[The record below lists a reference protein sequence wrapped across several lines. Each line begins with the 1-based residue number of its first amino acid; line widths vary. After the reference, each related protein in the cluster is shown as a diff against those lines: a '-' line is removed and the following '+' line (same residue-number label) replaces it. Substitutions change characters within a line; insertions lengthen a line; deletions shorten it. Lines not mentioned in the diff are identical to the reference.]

1 MELGELKLLLPM
13 EGEHAE
19 TLYGEYCA
27 SDEPEGDLDRF
38 LAWLYERGHVGS
50 ETFRA
55 LHVHGDLSLV
65 TLDALARAGEEPD
78 EGVEGRF
85 SFLGVLG
92 KGAMGEIHVA
102 REKDLRRKVA
112 LKFLLPERSGNP
124 VVVRR
129 FFREIQITAQ
139 LEHPNIVPVY
149 ALETEEDGVPACSM
163 KLIQGHTLR
172 DYIKE
177 ARALADK
184 DELGEDHSLTTR
196 LEHFLKVCDAIAY
209 AHDRGIV
216 HRDLKPSNVMIG
228 PYNEVYVMDWGIA
241 KPVRSEWV
249 DELPGLEIGGWSS
262 EVGGHEQGGAFET
275 RVGTV
280 VGTPH
285 YMAPEQAMGE
295 ADLDERADQYALG
308 LILHELVT
316 LDWANPG
323 EEPTEAIEAAMV
335 GEVTPMIWP
344 EKTGRLPPEL
354 VAIVGKATE
363 RERAHRYDSVE
374 ALADDLRRYL
384 RGEAVR
390 ARPDT
395 PRQAMLRW
403 ISRNREKT
411 AILLALGL
419 VLAFAGTTWGLL
431 RERAVLVE
439 ARAREEA
446 LGQALTTVSTRAGLI
461 DREFLR
467 YQGLLEGLTAAAV
480 QALEADPPQDAPLY
494 LDADFDDTD
503 RAPGDLAYVSRYGK
517 EVSFGWPVQVLAP
530 GLDPEPLRPLQL
542 RLATL
547 RDRFGDLVVRSDP
560 YVTDPPSPQQRQELL
575 SSEGVPIV
583 WAFVAVEEGI
593 HAAWPGKGGY
603 PADYDPRERP
613 WYRLSAH
620 QYGPRWGNP
629 YLDSQGQGLLLP
641 CTMALWDSSG
651 RFRGVAGMELTFT
664 WIVDNLLSMQEME
677 GVKESFLLDDNG
689 HVVVRSHY
697 AEAGGF
703 RAPDDA
709 NSALRLPLFEEI
721 EVVAEVLAG
730 RSGYMELERDDGDQ
744 LIAWYRMN
752 ALGWYYAVV
761 ADARAVL
768 QDR

>member
-1 MELGELKLLLPM
+1 VELGELKLLLPM
-13 EGEHAE
+13 EGDEADA
-19 TLYGEYCA
+19 LYGEFVA
-27 SDEPEGDLDRF
+27 AEPAGDLDRF
-38 LAWLYERGHVGS
+38 LAWLYQQGHVGS

-55 LHVHGDLSLV
+55 LHVHGDLTLV
-65 TLDALARAGEEPD
+65 TLDDLARGPELVED
-78 EGVEGRF
+78 GVEDRF
-85 SFLGVLG
+85 AFLGVLG
-92 KGAMGEIHVA
+92 RGAMGEIHVA
-102 REKDLRRKVA
+102 RERDLRRKVA

-124 VVVRR
+124 TVVRR

-139 LEHPNIVPVY
+139 LEHPNIVPIY
-149 ALETEEDGVPACSM
+149 ALETEDGGVPACSM
-163 KLIQGHTLR
+163 KLIQGRTLR

-177 ARALADK
+177 AGALAET
-184 DELGEDHSLTTR
+184 DELDEDHSLTTR

-241 KPVRSEWV
+241 KPVNSEV
-249 DELPGLEIGGWSS
+249 EDDLSGIEIGAWS
-262 EVGGHEQGGAFET
+262 EDPGEHGQGGAFET

-295 ADLDERADQYALG
+295 GDLDERADQYALG

-323 EEPTEAIEAAMV
+323 EEATEAIEAAMA
-335 GEVTPMIWP
+335 GEVSPMIWP

-354 VAIVGKATE
+354 EAIVGKATE
-363 RERAHRYDSVE
+363 RDRADRYASVE
-374 ALADDLRRYL
+374 ALSDDLRRYL
-384 RGEAVR
+384 RGLAVR

-395 PRQAMLRW
+395 AMQAMLRW

-411 AILLALGL
+411 AVLLALGL

-431 RERAVLVE
+431 RERAVLIE

-467 YQGLLEGLTAAAV
+467 YQGLLEGLTSAAV
-480 QALEADPPQDAPLY
+480 QALEAGPSVEVPLY
-494 LDADFDDTD
+494 LGGDFEDPA
-503 RAPGDLAYVSRYGK
+503 RAPEGLAFVERYGK
-517 EVSFGWPVQVLAP
+517 AVSFDWPVQVLAP
-530 GLDPEPLRPLQL
+530 GVDRTAVHPLQL

-547 RDRFGDLVVRSDP
+547 RHRFPSLVLRSHPHVVD
-560 YVTDPPSPQQRQELL
+560 VPSPEQRHELL
-575 SSEGVPIV
+575 AGEGVPIV

-603 PADYDPRERP
+603 PETYDPRERP

-620 QYGPRWGNP
+620 KVGPRWGNP

-641 CTMALWDSSG
+641 CTMALWDSDR
-651 RFRGVAGMELTFT
+651 RFRGVAGMELTFA
-664 WIVDNLLSMQEME
+664 WIVDNLLAME
-677 GVKESFLLDDNG
+677 ELPGVQESFLLDDNG
-689 HVVVRSHY
+689 RVVVRSNFSEH
-697 AEAGGF
+697 GGF
-703 RAPDDA
+703 RAPEDS
-709 NSALRLPLFEEI
+709 NSALQLPLFEEI

-730 RSGYMELERDDGDQ
+730 RSGYRVLEAPDGDR
-744 LIAWYRMN
+744 LVAWYRMN

-768 QDR
+768 QER

>member
-13 EGEHAE
+13 EGDQSEA
-19 TLYGEYCA
+19 LYGEFCVA
-27 SDEPEGDLDRF
+27 EPGGDLDRF
-38 LAWLYERGHVGS
+38 LSWLYERGHVGS

-65 TLDALARAGEEPD
+65 TLDELARFADEPD

-85 SFLGVLG
+85 AFLGVLG

-149 ALETEEDGVPACSM
+149 GLETEEDGVPACSM

-177 ARALADK
+177 ARALAEADK
-184 DELGEDHSLTTR
+184 LSEDHSLTTR

-241 KPVRSEWV
+241 KPVRA
-249 DELPGLEIGGWSS
+249 ELKEELSGLEIGGWSS
-262 EVGGHEQGGAFET
+262 EVEGHEKGGAFET

-285 YMAPEQAMGE
+285 YMAPEQALGE
-295 ADLDERADQYALG
+295 SDLDERADQYSLG
-308 LILHELVT
+308 LILQELVT

-323 EEPTEAIEAAMV
+323 EEATEAIEAAML
-335 GEVTPMIWP
+335 GEVNPMTWP

-363 RERAHRYDSVE
+363 RDRDHRFANVE
-374 ALADDLRRYL
+374 ELADDLRRYL
-384 RGEAVR
+384 RGEAVL

-395 PRQAMLRW
+395 ATQALLRW

-411 AILLALGL
+411 AVLLALGL
-419 VLAFAGTTWGLL
+419 VLALAGTTWGLL
-431 RERAVLVE
+431 RERSVLAE

-446 LGQALTTVSTRAGLI
+446 LGQALTTVATRAGLI

-467 YQGLLEGLTAAAV
+467 YQGLLEGLSSAAV
-480 QALEADPPQDAPLY
+480 QALEADAPEEAHLY
-494 LDADFDDTD
+494 LDGDFEDVG
-503 RAPGDLAYVSRYGK
+503 RAPGDLAFCERYGK

-530 GLDPEPLRPLQL
+530 GVEQEQVRPLQL
-542 RLATL
+542 QLATL
-547 RDRFGDLVVRSDP
+547 RDRFPSLVVRSHPSVVD
-560 YVTDPPSPQQRQELL
+560 VPSPERRQELL
-575 SSEGVPIV
+575 AGEGVPIV
-583 WAFVAVEEGI
+583 WAFVAVQEGI

-603 PADYDPRERP
+603 PEDYDPRERP

-620 QYGPRWGNP
+620 KYGPRWGNP

-641 CTMALWDSSG
+641 CTMALWDRDG
-651 RFRGVAGMELTFT
+651 RFRGVAGMELTFA
-664 WIVDNLLSMQEME
+664 WIVDNLLVME
-677 GVKESFLLDDNG
+677 ELPGVQESFLLDDNG
-689 HVVVRSHY
+689 CVVVRSHFS
-697 AEAGGF
+697 EAGGF
-703 RAPDDA
+703 RAPEDS

-721 EVVAEVLAG
+721 EVVAEVLAE
-730 RSGYMELERDDGDQ
+730 RSGYREFERDDGDR

-768 QDR
+768 QER

>member
-1 MELGELKLLLPM
+1 MELDELKLLLPM
-13 EGEHAE
+13 EGDDADA
-19 TLYGEYCA
+19 LFGEFCA
-27 SDEPEGDLDRF
+27 DEPDSDLDRF

-55 LHVHGDLSLV
+55 LHVHGDLSLM
-65 TLDALARAGEEPD
+65 TLDDIARVHD
-78 EGVEGRF
+78 EDDAGVEGRF
-85 SFLGVLG
+85 AFLGVLG

-139 LEHPNIVPVY
+139 LEHPNIVPIY

-177 ARALADK
+177 ARVLARRNS
-184 DELGEDHSLTTR
+184 LGDDHSLSSR

-241 KPVRSEWV
+241 KPVRSDVKE
-249 DELPGLEIGGWSS
+249 ELSGLEIGAWSS
-262 EVGGHEQGGAFET
+262 DVGEHDQGGAFET

-295 ADLDERADQYALG
+295 PDLDERADQYALG

-316 LDWANPG
+316 LEWANPG
-323 EEPTEAIEAAMV
+323 EEATEAIEAAMM
-335 GEVTPMIWP
+335 GEVAPMTWP
-344 EKTGRLPPEL
+344 EKTGKLPPEL

-363 RERAHRYDSVE
+363 RDRGDRYASVE
-374 ALADDLRRYL
+374 QLADDLRRYL

-395 PRQAMLRW
+395 AMQALLRW

-411 AILLALGL
+411 VVLMALGL
-419 VLAFAGTTWGLL
+419 VLALAGTTWGLL
-431 RERAVLVE
+431 RERAVLAE

-446 LGQALTTVSTRAGLI
+446 LGQALTAVSVRAGLI

-467 YQGLLEGLTAAAV
+467 YQGLLEGLSSAAV
-480 QALEADPPQDAPLY
+480 QALETEPPAEATLY
-494 LDADFDDTD
+494 LDSDFEDPG
-503 RAPGDLAYVSRYGK
+503 RAPGDLAFVPRYGK

-530 GLDPEPLRPLQL
+530 GVDPEALRPLQL

-547 RDRFGDLVVRSDP
+547 RDRYPELVVRSDP
-560 YVTDPPSPQQRQELL
+560 GVLDPPSPGQRQELL
-575 SSEGVPIV
+575 ASEGVPIV
-583 WAFVAVEEGI
+583 WAFVAVEEGV

-603 PADYDPRERP
+603 PANYDPRDRP

-620 QYGPRWGNP
+620 KYGPRWGNP

-641 CTMALWDSSG
+641 CTMALWDSDG

-664 WIVDNLLSMQEME
+664 WIVDNLLSMRELS
-677 GVKESFLLDDNG
+677 GVKESFLLDENG
-689 HVVVRSHY
+689 QVVVRSNF
-697 AEAGGF
+697 ADAGGF

-709 NSALRLPLFEEI
+709 NEALRLPLFEEI
-721 EVVAEVLAG
+721 DVVAEVLAG
-730 RSGYMELERDDGDQ
+730 RSGYREVEHDEGDA

-768 QDR
+768 EDR